1 MRELGIA
8 GVTPGRKPPRTTVP
22 DTGAER
28 PADLLGRDFTADA
41 PNRRWVADLNPRAD
55 PRRLEASSTKPRHPI
70 SSSPP
75 DCPGRAGGLQ
85 GQALRAA
92 FGRP

>member
-41 PNRRWVADLNPRAD
+41 PNRRWVADLTHVPTRAGW
-55 PRRLEASSTKPRHPI
+55 ASSTKPRHPI

>member
-55 PRRLEASSTKPRHPI
+55 PRRL
-70 SSSPP
+70 
-75 DCPGRAGGLQ
+75 GLVNKAAAPHLLLAARLSWARRRPQ

>member
-41 PNRRWVADLNPRAD
+41 PNRRWG
-55 PRRLEASSTKPRHPI
+55 RRP
-70 SSSPP
+70 
-75 DCPGRAGGLQ
+75 
-85 GQALRAA
+85 
-92 FGRP
+92 